1 MKYQMVCPKCRHE
14 FTYDNGYIDKN
25 IVRLGAEIQ
34 EITIW
39 MARYKLLSPA
49 EKARKKAHRDR
60 LALDRAEKQK
70 ELSELKAIRKV
81 CDQQI
86 KHFEYTVFKELVKE
100 RYGEAVY
107 KELLERV
114 TAELAAYKASGLML
128 HEYSRK
134 GGKSVTSVSKL

>member
-1 MKYQMVCPKCRHE
+1 MKYQMTCPKCRHE

-34 EITIW
+34 EMGIW
-39 MARYKLLSPA
+39 FARYNMLSPA
-49 EKARKKAHRDR
+49 EKAKKKAYRDR
-60 LALDRAEKQK
+60 LRVEMAEKQK

-86 KHFEYTVFKELVKE
+86 KHYEYTVFKELVKE

-107 KELLERV
+107 KEFLEKV
-114 TAELAAYKASGLML
+114 TEELAAYNASGLML

-134 GGKSVTSVSKL
+134 GGKSVISVNKL

>member
-34 EITIW
+34 EIVIW
-39 MARYKLLSPA
+39 LAKYKLLSPA
-49 EKARKKAHRDR
+49 EKAKEKAYRDR
-60 LALDRAEKQK
+60 LVLEKAEKQK
-70 ELSELKAIRKV
+70 DLSDLKAIRKA

-107 KELLERV
+107 KELLEKV
-114 TAELAAYKASGLML
+114 TEELAAYKVSGLML

-134 GGKSVTSVSKL
+134 GGKSVTSVNKL